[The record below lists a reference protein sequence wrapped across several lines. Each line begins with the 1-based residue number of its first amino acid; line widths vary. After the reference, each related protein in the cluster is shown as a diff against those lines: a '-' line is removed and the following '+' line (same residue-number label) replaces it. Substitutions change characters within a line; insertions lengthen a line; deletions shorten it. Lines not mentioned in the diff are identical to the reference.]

1 MKEYK
6 LLKNIDLEEYRL
18 IGSIIKL
25 IEYYTLG
32 NGQRV
37 PTERLV
43 AHWYLEEVKEEI
55 PKWLFKAY
63 NDFEDDKRCI
73 LWWPNGREAFNK
85 SILDNMPKQEQQ
97 KITKKE
103 VDNWAY
109 VQLRYDQK
117 EVGIRAITN
126 FLISK
131 WLLEE

>member
-43 AHWYLEEVKEEI
+43 AHWYLEEVKEEVPEWI
-55 PKWLFKAY
+55 ESAY
-63 NDFEDDKRCI
+63 NYWADSWYKDRFTFRK
-73 LWWPNGREAFNK
+73 A
-85 SILDNMPKQEQQ
+85 ILDNMPKQEQQ
-97 KITKKE
+97 KITMQELKNCFRWLLFPDICLE
-103 VDNWAY
+103 ELGVRDM
-109 VQLRYDQK
+109 LD
-117 EVGIRAITN
+117 T
-126 FLISK
+126 K
-131 WLLEE
+131 WLLE

>member
-1 MKEYK
+1 MKKYK
-6 LLKNIDLEEYRL
+6 LLKYIELRGSIDLD
-18 IGSIIKL
+18 SIIEL
-25 IEYYTLG
+25 GGYYTVG
-32 NGQRV
+32 NDEKI

-103 VDNWAY
+103 VDNWAN